1 MNTNHIRSRTPQE
14 DGATDLLRTQHRE
27 IDQLLAA
34 LLRMPLARDKE
45 RLLTEVGDLI
55 AVHLAIEERVFYP
68 GLVMSAGDAPFATLA
83 EDAHLELKH
92 LAAELLET
100 DLVGSSFSSAVSF
113 LRERFG
119 AHARAE
125 ERVFSSVRRQLPRA
139 RMRRLAYDMRVL
151 EFQLRTDARLRELIL
166 SPSTRTAH
174 A

>member
-1 MNTNHIRSRTPQE
+1 
-14 DGATDLLRTQHRE
+14 LRNQHRE
-27 IDQLLAA
+27 IDHLLAA
-34 LLRMPLARDKE
+34 VLRAPLARDKE

-68 GLVMSAGDAPFATLA
+68 GLVMSGGDPPFATLA
-83 EDAHLELKH
+83 DDAQLEIKR

-100 DLVGSSFSSAVSF
+100 ELVGSSFAAAVSF

-125 ERVFSSVRRQLPRA
+125 ERVFSSVRRRLPRA

-151 EFQLRTDARLRELIL
+151 EFQLRTDARLHELIL